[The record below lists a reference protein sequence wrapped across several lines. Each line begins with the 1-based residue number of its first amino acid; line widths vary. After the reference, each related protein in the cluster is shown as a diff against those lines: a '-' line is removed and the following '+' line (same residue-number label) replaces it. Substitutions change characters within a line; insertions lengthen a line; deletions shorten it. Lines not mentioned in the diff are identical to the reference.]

1 MNGRKV
7 PDKRLVA
14 RKLVLSFLLFLIIFS
29 SGCEKGPDP
38 VIFPSSEVFVA
49 YFSPQDSLYPH
60 LIYLIDEAKESIY
73 AAFYKIEL
81 KKLSRALMQAHQ
93 RGVKVKIFTDDL
105 TSQDKDSQSDYLAK
119 FGLIKKDSNPDSLMH
134 HKFCV
139 IDERVVVIGRQ
150 V

>member
-1 MNGRKV
+1 MNFQKV
-7 PDKRLVA
+7 PNKYGVSKRL
-14 RKLVLSFLLFLIIFS
+14 LLSFLLFLIVLVN
-29 SGCEKGPDP
+29 GCEKESDP
-38 VIFPSSEVFVA
+38 VVFPSPEVFVA

-81 KKLSRALMQAHQ
+81 KKLSRALLQAHQ

-105 TSQDKDSQSDYLAK
+105 TSQDQGSESGYLAK
-119 FGLIKKDSNPDSLMH
+119 FGLIKKDRDPESFMH

-139 IDERVVVIGRQ
+139 IDEEIVVTGRQ

>member
-1 MNGRKV
+1 VVSR
-7 PDKRLVA
+7 RLV
-14 RKLVLSFLLFLIIFS
+14 LPLLLFLIVGFN
-29 SGCEKGPDP
+29 GCEKNPDP
-38 VIFPSSEVFVA
+38 VIFPSPEVFVT
-49 YFSPQDSLYPH
+49 YFSPDDSLYPH

-81 KKLSRALMQAHQ
+81 KELSCALMQAHQ

-105 TSQDKDSQSDYLAK
+105 TSQDKDSQFDYFAK
-119 FGLIKKDSNPDSLMH
+119 FGLIKKDRDPESLMH

-139 IDERVVVIGRQ
+139 IDERIVVIGRQ

>member
-1 MNGRKV
+1 MFRLMNNWKV

-14 RKLVLSFLLFLIIFS
+14 RKPALAFLLFLIIFS

-81 KKLSRALMQAHQ
+81 EGLSRALMQAHQ
-93 RGVKVKIFTDDL
+93 LR
-105 TSQDKDSQSDYLAK
+105 YLS
-119 FGLIKKDSNPDSLMH
+119 GQTNRP
-134 HKFCV
+134 V
-139 IDERVVVIGRQ
+139 IDLVTEAISKYCS
-150 V
+150 

>member
-1 MNGRKV
+1 MNDGQVSNKCV
-7 PDKRLVA
+7 VE
-14 RKLVLSFLLFLIIFS
+14 RKLVLLFLLFLIVWF

-38 VIFPSSEVFVA
+38 VIFPSPEVFVA

-81 KKLSRALMQAHQ
+81 EGLSHALVQAHQ
-93 RGVKVKIFTDDL
+93 RGVEVKIFTDDL
-105 TSQDKDSQSDYLAK
+105 TSWDKDSQSDYLAK
-119 FGLIKKDSNPDSLMH
+119 FGLIKKDQDPESLMH
-134 HKFCV
+134 HKFFVVDDCL
-139 IDERVVVIGRQ
+139 VVIGRQ

>member
-1 MNGRKV
+1 MNDWKV
-7 PDKRLVA
+7 LNKYVVSRRLV
-14 RKLVLSFLLFLIIFS
+14 LLLLLFLIIFFN
-29 SGCEKGPDP
+29 GCEKESEP

-60 LIYLIDEAKESIY
+60 LIYLIDEAKDSIY

-81 KKLSRALMQAHQ
+81 KKLSRALLQAHQ
-93 RGVKVKIFTDDL
+93 RGVEVKIFTDDL
-105 TSQDKDSQSDYLAK
+105 TSQDKDSQFDSFAQ
-119 FGLIKKDSNPDSLMH
+119 FGLIKKDHDPESFMH

-139 IDERVVVIGRQ
+139 IDEEIVVIGRQ

>member
-1 MNGRKV
+1 MNDWKV
-7 PDKRLVA
+7 PNKCVVA
-14 RKLVLSFLLFLIIFS
+14 RILVLSFVLFLIVWF

-38 VIFPSSEVFVA
+38 VIFSSEEVFVV
-49 YFSPQDSLYPH
+49 YFSPPDSLYPH

-73 AAFYKIEL
+73 VAFYKIEL

-119 FGLIKKDSNPDSLMH
+119 FGLIKKDSNPESLMH

-139 IDERVVVIGRQ
+139 IDERIVVTGRQ
-150 V
+150 L